1 MSPLVTRLAFAA
13 SIAALALTSAPAAGA
28 KSPPRVLKASTIA
41 AKRIEPKSG
50 QTYYSLSAV
59 VKLDRTLTAAD
70 RRRLGLIASTWA
82 TRANLDPGTTLPD
95 ALFGGTSLGR
105 VGRPAA
111 HCYIAEVAQLHAHRT
126 VKPGLSWRI
135 ALHDGHTVLRT
146 APRVTIAKSSTAT
159 ESQQLKRAGC

>member
-1 MSPLVTRLAFAA
+1 MSPLVTRLAFVV
-13 SIAALALTSAPAAGA
+13 SIAALALASAPAAGA
-28 KSPPRVLKASTIA
+28 QSPPRVLKASTIA

-50 QTYYSLSAV
+50 QPYYSLSAV
-59 VKLDRTLTAAD
+59 VRLDRTLTATD

-111 HCYIAEVAQLHAHRT
+111 HCYIAEVAQLHAHKT

-146 APRVTIAKSSTAT
+146 APRVTIAKSTTAT

>member
-1 MSPLVTRLAFAA
+1 MSSLVTRLAFAA
-13 SIAALALTSAPAAGA
+13 SMSALTLASAPAAGA
-28 KSPPRVLKASTIA
+28 QSPPRVLKASTIA

-50 QTYYSLSAV
+50 EPYYSLSAV
-59 VKLDRTLTAAD
+59 VKLNRALTTAD
-70 RRRLGLIASTWA
+70 RRRLGLLAGTWA
-82 TRANLDPGTTLPD
+82 TRANIDSGTTLPD

-105 VGRPAA
+105 VGRRSA

-135 ALHDGHTVLRT
+135 ALHDGQTVLRT
-146 APRVTIAKSSTAT
+146 APRVTLEKSTTAT